1 MSEKERSFMF
11 LESYRDGIKGMRELG
26 DEEAAIALAWELFRY
41 GVYGKRKDTL
51 KNPIAEAFIR
61 SVLPLIDKSVQNG
74 EERLA
79 QIQANDEFYRRSA
92 ELQPEDDGDADWS

>member
-1 MSEKERSFMF
+1 MAEKERSFMF
-11 LESYRDGIKGMRELG
+11 FQTFRDGIEGLRKLG

-41 GVYGKRKDTL
+41 GVYGERKDTL

-61 SVLPLIDKSVQNG
+61 SVSPLIDKSVQNG

-79 QIQANDEFYRRSA
+79 QIQANDEYHRHSVA
-92 ELQPEDDGDADWS
+92 PQSEDGDEEDWP

>member
-1 MSEKERSFMF
+1 MYEKERSFMF
-11 LESYRDGIKGMRELG
+11 LESYRDGIEGLRELG

-41 GVYGKRKDTL
+41 GIYGKRKDTL

-61 SVLPLIDKSVQNG
+61 SVCPLIDKSVQNG

-79 QIQANDEFYRRSA
+79 QIQANDEYYHHSA
-92 ELQPEDDGDADWS
+92 ELQTKDDEDADWS